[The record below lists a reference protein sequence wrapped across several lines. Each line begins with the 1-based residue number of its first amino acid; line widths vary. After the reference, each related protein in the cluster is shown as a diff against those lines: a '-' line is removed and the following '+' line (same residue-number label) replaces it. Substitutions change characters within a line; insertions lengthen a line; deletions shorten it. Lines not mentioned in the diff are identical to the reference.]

1 MNTNITKRE
10 MQILDLI
17 SKEFSTKEI
26 ATQLFIAYET
36 AHAHRKNLMRK
47 LKAGN
52 AAGLVRKAFESG
64 LLKLPDLTWNYETKL
79 GTRQESMATI

>member
-1 MNTNITKRE
+1 MNINITKRE

-17 SKEFSTKEI
+17 SREYSTKQI
-26 ATQLFIAYET
+26 ACQLFIAYET

-52 AAGLVRKAFESG
+52 AAGLIRKAFELG
-64 LLKLPDLTWNYETKL
+64 LLKLPVLAWQYELNAMST
-79 GTRQESMATI
+79 QESMATI